1 VDVTLLESCASM
13 KSLRSKDGSDVED
26 SGDDLRGKRRS
37 NSTRESSTD
46 SDAKLFRKGEGA

>member
-1 VDVTLLESCASM
+1 M